1 MRLNIIKIF
10 SLLLAFILLG
20 ACNDEFLELDN
31 PEAYDENTYFKTQD
45 QINSA
50 VIGTYATLLHR
61 GMHARD
67 WYFIFDLMGSD
78 AMKNTFLLGDDAE
91 FYNFSFQNTNPRL
104 QELWDTNYRMR
115 TRAVIV
121 IDKVDEWQPE
131 NIEEARLQ
139 PIYKGEGYFMK
150 SFAYF
155 NLVRMFGAI
164 PYADTWNDV
173 KDTDNLARPR
183 TEESVVYDSIIA
195 DLQRAVERLPESW
208 DDANKGRATKYS
220 AHALLGKVYLTIGEY
235 AMARNQFMEIVNSGR
250 FNLWDGTEGYEN
262 QFTNANWDSPET
274 IFDVRHNWYGWSAGN
289 AYHMF
294 GGNETWGGRA
304 ANSGRAMEYGFNDWW
319 NVFVSSAA
327 VESFDY
333 TVEGASYMDP
343 RSSLVFYGNP
353 SEGGDGNWAG
363 GTYDYRAKGNSWKKY
378 NRYETIVK
386 EGNPTSDINT
396 QLIRYADVL
405 LMIAETYIFQDQYA
419 EALPY
424 INEVRRRV
432 GALEYTTVPASFDE
446 AFEILRR
453 ERRLELVGEQ
463 HRWFD
468 LKRWHLADK
477 SSAAGFDMVAVIN
490 ADRALDTKNNPGDMA
505 EKYIYLPIPINEL
518 QNNPQLDNNLNYPN
532 WN

>member
-1 MRLNIIKIF
+1 MKINKIKLF
-10 SLLLAFILLG
+10 SLLLVFSLLA
-20 ACNDEFLELDN
+20 ACNDEFLDLDN
-31 PEAYDENTYFKTQD
+31 PEAYDENTYFKTQE

-50 VIGTYATLLHR
+50 VIATYATLLHR

-78 AMKNTFLLGDDAE
+78 AMKNTFMLGDDAE
-91 FYNFSFQNTNPRL
+91 FYNFSFNNTNPRL
-104 QELWDTNYRMR
+104 QDLWDANYRMR

-131 NIEEARLQ
+131 TVEERRLQ

-164 PYADTWNDV
+164 PYADTWDEV
-173 KDTDNLARPR
+173 KDPDNLARSR
-183 TEESVVYDSIIA
+183 TEASIVYDSIVA
-195 DLQRAVERLPESW
+195 DLQRAIERLPESW
-208 DDANKGRATKYS
+208 DNENKGRATKYS
-220 AHALLGKVYLTIGEY
+220 AHALLGKVYLTIGDY
-235 AMARNQFMEIVNSGR
+235 DNAREQLMEIVTSGK
-250 FNLWDGTEGYEN
+250 FSMWEGTPGYSK
-262 QFTNANWDSPET
+262 QFTNANWESPET
-274 IFDVRHNWYGWSAGN
+274 IFDVRHNWYGWGEGN

-304 ANSGRAMEYGFNDWW
+304 ANTGRAMEYGFNDWW
-319 NVFVSSAA
+319 NVFVATGTVDAFSYNIEGSP
-327 VESFDY
+327 Y
-333 TVEGASYMDP
+333 TDP
-343 RSSLVFYGNP
+343 RSSLVFYGDP
-353 SEGGDGNWAG
+353 KIGGDGDFKG

-378 NRYETIVK
+378 NRYETREK
-386 EGNPTSDINT
+386 EGAPTSDINT

-405 LMIAETYIFQDQYA
+405 LMIAETYIFQDKYA
-419 EALPY
+419 EAMPY
-424 INEVRRRV
+424 INQVRRRV
-432 GALEYTTVPASFDE
+432 GAIEYENVPASFDE
-446 AFEILRR
+446 AFEILKK

-477 SSAAGFDMVAVIN
+477 KATGFSMIDEIN
-490 ADRALDTKNNPGDMA
+490 ADRAKDTKNNPNPMP
-505 EKYIYLPIPINEL
+505 EKYIYLPIPINEI
-518 QNNPQLDNNLNYPN
+518 QNNPNLENNLNFPS